1 MEESNAKFE
10 NLCKLMKEILGKKVE
25 KVTISNRRSCL
36 YPAALW
42 RAPTAGQP
50 T

>member
-36 YPAALW
+36 HPAALW